1 MSVSTRLS
9 SHAQLQ
15 RLFRNLKRQH
25 SSLLSILNAVSPV
38 FIIHNLKSGDC
49 WNGESPLN
57 QKWGTPKIPGGGA
70 IYATTSLYA
79 SNSFVICHLS
89 SILFYFI
96 LSNHPVLLF
105 QWFRFN
111 KRISIKSLIEIYL
124 RPPCKKYLRVS
135 SCFEQLYRPRF
146 TSQTTIACEERI
158 FVSILALISFLRAI
172 RICFNALKRV

>member
-1 MSVSTRLS
+1 MER
-9 SHAQLQ
+9 
-15 RLFRNLKRQH
+15 R
-25 SSLLSILNAVSPV
+25 IAV
-38 FIIHNLKSGDC
+38 
-49 WNGESPLN
+49 ES
-57 QKWGTPKIPGGGA
+57 KMR
-70 IYATTSLYA
+70 YAK
-79 SNSFVICHLS
+79 NSRRWRHLCDDLTLRIEFICHLS

-158 FVSILALISFLRAI
+158 FLSILALISFLRAI